1 MPCTHLVNTWKPAIV
16 DRGSEE
22 GERGGDEEEVDDIG
36 RTVQLGVLFVAK
48 PRPAQPNI
56 SARDTERVSCYE
68 RDTKNMKMTKKQTE
82 TFNDGE

>member
-1 MPCTHLVNTWKPAIV
+1 MHAPGQYLEAGNCRQRQRRRRA
-16 DRGSEE
+16 R
-22 GERGGDEEEVDDIG
+22 GDEEEVDDIG

-68 RDTKNMKMTKKQTE
+68 RDTKNMKMTKKQTR
-82 TFNDGE
+82 DLQ